1 MIWDERIDEK
11 LRNHDAYE
19 TGKDEGF
26 MNGVE
31 QNKTEMIINLYN
43 NKVPIDII
51 SKSSGL
57 SIKEIEKIVENNNK

>member
-1 MIWDERIDEK
+1 
-11 LRNHDAYE
+11 
-19 TGKDEGF
+19 

-31 QNKTEMIINLYN
+31 QKQTEMIINLYN

-57 SIKEIEKIVENNNK
+57 SIKEIEKIIENNNK

>member
-26 MNGVE
+26 MNGIE
-31 QNKTEMIINLYN
+31 QKQTEMIINFYQNGASLEL
-43 NKVPIDII
+43 I

-57 SIKEIEKIVENNNK
+57 SIKEIEKIIENNNK

>member
-19 TGKDEGF
+19 TGKDEGI
-26 MNGVE
+26 E
-31 QNKTEMIINLYN
+31 QKQNEMIINLYN

-57 SIKEIEKIVENNNK
+57 SIKEIEKIIENNNK